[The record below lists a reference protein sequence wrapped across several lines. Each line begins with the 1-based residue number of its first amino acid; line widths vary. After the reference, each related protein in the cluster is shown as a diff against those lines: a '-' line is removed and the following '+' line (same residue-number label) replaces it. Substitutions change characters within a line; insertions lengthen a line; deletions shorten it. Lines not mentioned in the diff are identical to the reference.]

1 MTLNLTATNRQEEI
15 IKEYLENNASETLA
29 EKINFLSWK

>member
-15 IKEYLENNASETLA
+15 IKQYLENNVRKTYQ
-29 EKINFLSWK
+29 KRQTNNR